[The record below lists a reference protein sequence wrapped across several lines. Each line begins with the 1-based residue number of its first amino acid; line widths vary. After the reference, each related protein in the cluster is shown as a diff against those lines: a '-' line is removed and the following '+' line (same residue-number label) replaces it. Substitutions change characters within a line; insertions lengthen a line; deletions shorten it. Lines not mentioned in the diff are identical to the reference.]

1 MYVCKLA
8 YITEETAK
16 TGMNAVPHISSTLQL
31 WLPISFYVRQTPTV
45 NKFFSLYSYT
55 HPGL

>member
-16 TGMNAVPHISSTLQL
+16 TGMNAQSPCQPVILKL
-31 WLPISFYVRQTPTV
+31 ILDM
-45 NKFFSLYSYT
+45 
-55 HPGL
+55 